1 MTLLLGYT
9 AFFSSP
15 AISNNSSSANAE
27 DNIPASPKQPSSSL
41 PDQHNNSSAHL
52 IQPISPSR
60 SSTPWTSWITLLLC
74 VCLFLG
80 AALQLLAQFLGVL
93 AFTVN
98 ATPTPLQAA
107 QGNTFDFGA
116 STWILDVALTSYASC
131 AWVFALFAAGLVG
144 FVWRVPRLGRLA

>member
-9 AFFSSP
+9 AFFSSSASYVTS

-27 DNIPASPKQPSSSL
+27 DNIPASPKQSSSSH
-41 PDQHNNSSAHL
+41 PDEHNNNSTHPIL
-52 IQPISPSR
+52 PISPSR

-116 STWILDVALTSYASC
+116 S
-131 AWVFALFAAGLVG
+131 
-144 FVWRVPRLGRLA
+144 